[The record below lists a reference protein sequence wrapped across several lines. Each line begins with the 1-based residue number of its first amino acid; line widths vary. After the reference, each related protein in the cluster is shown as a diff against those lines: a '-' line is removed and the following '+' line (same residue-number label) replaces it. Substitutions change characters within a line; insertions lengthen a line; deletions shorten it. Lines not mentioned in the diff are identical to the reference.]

1 MGKKKPAMVVCG
13 EFGYF
18 LWSISC
24 SLVDCGA
31 SNSLLLFVGGVLLV
45 FIDWYLLEYCCW
57 LSNTQPQQFI

>member
-45 FIDWYLLEYCCW
+45 FIDWY
-57 LSNTQPQQFI
+57 